1 MTSIPVAK
9 CRFSNNKCKRLYLK
23 KVSRFFDFLYH
34 FWNVNEIEN
43 ILKKKEEY
51 PSLIIS
57 EMIASER
64 DVCLSV

>member
-43 ILKKKEEY
+43 ILKKKKNM
-51 PSLIIS
+51 L
-57 EMIASER
+57 A
-64 DVCLSV
+64 

>member
-9 CRFSNNKCKRLYLK
+9 CRFSKNKCKRLYLK
-23 KVSRFFDFLYH
+23 KVSPFFDFLYH
-34 FWNVNEIEN
+34 FLNVNEIEN
-43 ILKKKEEY
+43 ILKKREEY

-57 EMIASER
+57 EVIASER